1 MGGVL
6 KIIEFII
13 VWALLVVPTLGIGLF
28 LVPLYYWLVFVG
40 GAAREQKALL
50 KLQSTL
56 IKDEAVI
63 TSGIQKRIF
72 SLFSRRILIAI
83 SSSRLIEIRRSRLG
97 GFDMKDYQ
105 WKDLRDAQMSE
116 NIIPNF
122 FGAKINFVA
131 KQNAKTITIDGLPSD
146 VASAIYSY
154 AQAQEH
160 EWEEKNRVRDLEE
173 KRAISGS
180 SMVTVGGQATTSGN
194 SQGNMLESLEKAKKL
209 FDSGAINDVE
219 YQELKAKII
228 NKGI

>member
-1 MGGVL
+1 M
-6 KIIEFII
+6 
-13 VWALLVVPTLGIGLF
+13 
-28 LVPLYYWLVFVG
+28 G

>member
-1 MGGVL
+1 
-6 KIIEFII
+6 
-13 VWALLVVPTLGIGLF
+13 
-28 LVPLYYWLVFVG
+28 VG